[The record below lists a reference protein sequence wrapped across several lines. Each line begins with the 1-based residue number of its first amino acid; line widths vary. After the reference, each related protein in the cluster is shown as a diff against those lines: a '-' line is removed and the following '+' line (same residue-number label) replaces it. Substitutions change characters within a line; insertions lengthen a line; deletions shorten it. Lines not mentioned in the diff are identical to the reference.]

1 MSTLRVHFGASEW
14 KKMDLPF
21 GLWIMMGIP
30 TLIEVVL
37 VGANLQ
43 RADEFDAL
51 VSKVS
56 KGSDGHYGHKPIMAV

>member
-1 MSTLRVHFGASEW
+1 MSTLRAHFGASEW
-14 KKMDLPF
+14 KKMDFPF

-30 TLIEVVL
+30 TLIEVAL

-56 KGSDGHYGHKPIMAV
+56 KGSDAIMGISP

>member
-1 MSTLRVHFGASEW
+1 
-14 KKMDLPF
+14 MDFPF

-30 TLIEVVL
+30 TLIEVAL

-56 KGSDGHYGHKPIMAV
+56 KGSDAIMGISP